1 MRAVLRL
8 WVRQNGEISI
18 VLKQPIQ
25 NPCGVEARGHV
36 GATRIEGTT
45 VPYHV
50 NTLLVQRVQYLDRF
64 LLSWSGMPQE
74 FLPRESL
81 EDRRVT
87 VPPFIL
93 DTEVGGKR
101 AVGLGMAA
109 SRRARLGTQMRL
121 RLVM

>member
-1 MRAVLRL
+1 MRAVLLL

-64 LLSWSGMPQE
+64 LLVLDPARPQE
-74 FLPRESL
+74 FLPSG
-81 EDRRVT
+81 
-87 VPPFIL
+87 VPR
-93 DTEVGGKR
+93 G
-101 AVGLGMAA
+101 
-109 SRRARLGTQMRL
+109 S
-121 RLVM
+121 